1 MESVSA
7 KILQKL
13 EEQIRALEYE
23 LHNELPREI
32 KIAREHGDLSENA
45 EYKAAKERQ
54 EIVRARLGLMQKRL
68 AELSM
73 VDFSK
78 IPRDAVGLGST
89 VIVYDVKTENEISYR
104 LVTSE
109 EANVANGA
117 ISTTSPIGRGLL
129 GKRVGD
135 VVQIRTPAGGKELE
149 ILRLTT
155 IHDEE

>member
-1 MESVSA
+1 MAA
-7 KILQKL
+7 KIFQKL
-13 EEQIRALEYE
+13 EEQIKALEYE

-54 EIVRARLGLMQKRL
+54 DIVRARLGLLQKRL

-73 VDFSK
+73 IDLTK

-89 VIVYDVKTENEISYR
+89 VVLYDLKTESQISYR

-109 EANVANGA
+109 EVDFANGA
-117 ISTTSPIGRGLL
+117 ISTTSPIGKGLL
-129 GKRVGD
+129 GKKAGD
-135 VVQIRTPAGGKELE
+135 VVQIRTPAGAKEFE

>member
-1 MESVSA
+1 M
-7 KILQKL
+7 QKL
-13 EEQIRALEYE
+13 EEQIKALEYE
-23 LHNELPREI
+23 LHNELPKEI
-32 KIAREHGDLSENA
+32 KTAREYGDLSENA

-54 EIVRARLGLMQKRL
+54 EIVRARLGLLKKRL
-68 AELSM
+68 AEFSM
-73 VDFSK
+73 IDFSK
-78 IPRDAVGLGST
+78 IPRDAVGLGSA
-89 VIVYDVKTENEISYR
+89 VVLYDLQTENEISYR

-109 EANVANGA
+109 EADVARGA

-135 VVQIRTPAGGKELE
+135 IVQIRTPAGSKEFE